1 MYGVGMFSSIQVT
14 FSPLLERL
22 RRERQNMIRMIV
34 YCRTYNMCADIF
46 AHFKTSLGNN
56 FTEPPNSVE
65 VNKHGL
71 ANMFLGC
78 TPPDV
83 KAEIIH
89 QFTSANTPLRII
101 FATSAF
107 GMGVDC
113 YNVQQIIHVGISEDT
128 ESYIQATGRAGRNG
142 EPALALLLQHAR
154 SNTFADKEVLE
165 YQSNNIVCRRDFL
178 FRDISCYQHVDLGVK
193 CLCCDICAVTCD
205 CGKCL
210 DNYISFEFIGKT

>member
-1 MYGVGMFSSIQVT
+1 MKKPELVIVVPCKANIMDGVGMFCSIQAT

-22 RRERQNMIRMIV
+22 RTERQVMSCMLV
-34 YCRTYNMCADIF
+34 FCCTYNMCADLF
-46 AHFKTSLGNN
+46 AYFKLSHGND

-71 ANMFLGC
+71 ANIFLGC

-89 QFTSANTPLRII
+89 QFTGTDTLLRLL

-113 YNVQQIIHVGISEDT
+113 CNVQQIIHVGITEDT
-128 ESYIQATGRAGRNG
+128 ESYIQATGRHRKISKSQLNT
-142 EPALALLLQHAR
+142 PVWSSLL
-154 SNTFADKEVLE
+154 SPN
-165 YQSNNIVCRRDFL
+165 
-178 FRDISCYQHVDLGVK
+178 
-193 CLCCDICAVTCD
+193 
-205 CGKCL
+205 
-210 DNYISFEFIGKT
+210 